1 MLSPIRATCE
11 ECRTSSSILQTKGYA
26 REILMCIALH
36 ATHMGIEM
44 RLHLV
49 DGEALSNLLEM
60 DWNKL
65 ISQMNNSSLRDSRP
79 TADAKLS
86 RDFDIDCEAEF
97 LDLADHISGQGT
109 VREVL
114 STNNAHDALLKLVEW
129 SSVGH
134 WEAWEGRC
142 FLYLENAIGREI
154 SNVEEMYSSDI
165 WDELRNSLS
174 QMGESEFAEKV
185 CADWMQRRKDM
196 GETLD
201 ENKDPRI
208 IPTFEAHDRNSRKL
222 HYAVNQHQHIQ
233 ILGREHLDA
242 KLWGHGDWNLSNLLD
257 S

>member
-1 MLSPIRATCE
+1 M
-11 ECRTSSSILQTKGYA
+11 
-26 REILMCIALH
+26 MCIALH
-36 ATHMGIEM
+36 ASLMGIEM

-49 DGEALSNLLEM
+49 DGEVLKNLLEM
-60 DWNKL
+60 DWNHFV
-65 ISQMNNSSLRDSRP
+65 SQMNNSSLRSSRP
-79 TADAKLS
+79 TADTKLS

-97 LDLADHISGQGT
+97 LDLADHISGQGS
-109 VREVL
+109 VREVM

-142 FLYLENAIGREI
+142 FLYIENAIGRELG
-154 SNVEEMYSSDI
+154 NVEEMYSHEI
-165 WDELRNSLS
+165 WEGLRESLS
-174 QMGESEFAEKV
+174 QMGESEYSEKV
-185 CADWMQRRKDM
+185 CADWIQRRKDL

-208 IPTFEAHDRNSRKL
+208 IPTFEAHDRNSRTL
-222 HYAVNQHQHIQ
+222 HYAVNQNQYVQ

-242 KLWGHGDWNLSNLLD
+242 KLWGHGDWNLGNLLD